1 MDPNFAIA
9 HYELGQAFEQKN
21 MHNEAIEEFQKA
33 IQLSGDNEIFNA
45 NLAYT
50 YAVSGQREEAMKI
63 VKNLEDRQS
72 RHSSTDANIALIYVG
87 LGDRDQAMI
96 WLDKAYQ
103 ARFNPSILLRPA
115 WDPLRS
121 DARFQD
127 LLRRIGLP
135 QVAGRDLL
143 H

>member
-1 MDPNFAIA
+1 MDPDFAIA
-9 HYELGQAFEQKN
+9 HYELGQAYEQKH
-21 MHNEAIEEFQKA
+21 MHNEATEEFRRA
-33 IQLSGDNEIFNA
+33 IQLSGENEIFNA
-45 NLAYT
+45 NLAYA
-50 YAVSGQREEAMKI
+50 YAVSGRRDEALKMAKD
-63 VKNLEDRQS
+63 LQGRQS
-72 RHSSTDANIALIYVG
+72 QNSSVDANIALIYVG

-115 WDPLRS
+115 RDPLRS

-127 LLRRIGLP
+127 LLQRIGLP
-135 QVAGRDLL
+135 QVAGRELL

>member
-9 HYELGQAFEQKN
+9 HYELGQAYEQKN
-21 MHNEAIEEFQKA
+21 MHNEAIEQFKRA
-33 IQLSGDNEIFNA
+33 IQLAGDNEIFNA
-45 NLAYT
+45 NLAYA
-50 YAVSGQREEAMKI
+50 YAASGRREEALRT
-63 VKNLEDRQS
+63 VKDLEDRQN
-72 RHSSTDANIALIYVG
+72 RHSSTDANIALVYIG
-87 LGDRDQAMI
+87 LGDRDQAMM

-115 WDPLRS
+115 FDPLRS
-121 DARFQD
+121 DSRFQD

-135 QVAGRDLL
+135 RVTGSDLL

>member
-45 NLAYT
+45 NLAYA

-103 ARFNPSILLRPA
+103 ARFNPSMLLRPA

-127 LLRRIGLP
+127 LLRRIGLA
-135 QVAGRDLL
+135 QVARRDLL